1 MFREMRDIET
11 ESQKTVTNIAFHPV
25 KPIMAMSIKKGN
37 VSALREPADASK
49 DEVWTYN
56 FESSEWSPKAIQY
69 DYQVSC
75 LIFHSYPGMMLLV
88 AGLKDGSI
96 KIMMEEEADG
106 SFIRSCVSR
115 IIHRHSSFISRVEC
129 HPVKPLLL
137 SCSHSLFID
146 KGEIKMWNIQVT
158 GSRLQITLIS
168 KISSSELSV
177 PDNIGRLLGN
187 FRHLNVDAVFHPIE
201 PLIVT
206 SNMDG
211 GAITNLWRYADAPP
225 NNVSYVSSLERPN
238 ASIYKPSWRPFDSY
252 ETFISCIAIDPKS
265 SIFACDDGPNVNLYK
280 LNSDQPNFEQIG
292 VLNPPAPLREFIV
305 ASIIFHPSLDIIAV
319 IYKSKPVP
327 PSYTYSRTYYIQI
340 SELGGDMTKIPQRT
354 FTIEPP
360 TSYESLLRRDFTEK
374 EFLFYFHPQLP
385 IFAVILKSDDGS
397 KKLNVKMFNIDMSL
411 VPPPPPI
418 EEVDGGGRKYSKS
431 KSKSGS
437 KKRSRSKKRNRRHRT
452 MKHRRKHIK

>member
-11 ESQKTVTNIAFHPV
+11 ESQKTVTNVAFHPV
-25 KPIMAMSIKKGN
+25 KPIMAMSIKKSN
-37 VSALREPADASK
+37 VSTLSEPADVSK

-56 FESSEWSPKAIQY
+56 FELSEWSPKAIQY
-69 DYQVSC
+69 DFQVSC
-75 LIFHSYPGMMLLV
+75 LKFHSYPGMMLLV

-106 SFIRSCVSR
+106 SFIHGCVSR
-115 IIHRHSSFISRVEC
+115 ITHRHRSFISRVEC
-129 HPVKPLLL
+129 HPIKPLLL

-146 KGEIKMWNIQVT
+146 RGEIKMWNIQVT
-158 GSRLQITLIS
+158 GSRIQIILIS
-168 KISSSELSV
+168 KISSPELSV
-177 PDNIGRLLGN
+177 PDNIDQLLGK
-187 FRHLNVDAVFHPIE
+187 FRHLNVDAAFHPVE

-238 ASIYKPSWRPFDSY
+238 ASIYKPSSHPFNSY
-252 ETFISCIAIDPKS
+252 ETFISCIAIDQKS

-280 LNSDQPNFEQIG
+280 LNSDHQPNFEQIG

-319 IYKSKPVP
+319 IYRSKPVHG
-327 PSYTYSRTYYIQI
+327 SSRTYYIQI

-360 TSYESLLRRDFTEK
+360 TSNESLLRRDFTEK

-385 IFAVILKSDDGS
+385 IFAVILKGDDGS

-411 VPPPPPI
+411 VPLPPPI

-437 KKRSRSKKRNRRHRT
+437 KKRSRSKKRNHRHRT
-452 MKHRRKHIK
+452 MKHRRKHMK

>member
-25 KPIMAMSIKKGN
+25 KPIMAMSIKKSN
-37 VSALREPADASK
+37 MSTLSEPVNASK

-69 DYQVSC
+69 DFQVSC
-75 LIFHSYPGMMLLV
+75 LIFHSYHGMMLLV

-96 KIMMEEEADG
+96 KIMIEQEADG
-106 SFIRSCVSR
+106 SFIHGCVSR
-115 IIHRHSSFISRVEC
+115 ITHRHSSFISRVEC

-177 PDNIGRLLGN
+177 PDNIDRLLGT
-187 FRHLNVDAVFHPIE
+187 FRHLNVDAAFHPVE

-206 SNMDG
+206 CNVDG
-211 GAITNLWRYADAPP
+211 RAITNLWRYADAPP

-238 ASIYKPSWRPFDSY
+238 ASIYKPPSHPFDSY
-252 ETFISCIAIDPKS
+252 ETFIRCIAIDPKS
-265 SIFACDDGPNVNLYK
+265 SIFACDDGPIVNLYK
-280 LNSDQPNFEQIG
+280 LNSSQPNFEKIG
-292 VLNPPAPLREFIV
+292 VLSPPAPLREFIV

-319 IYKSKPVP
+319 IYKSKPVVDG
-327 PSYTYSRTYYIQI
+327 YSRTYYIQI

-374 EFLFYFHPQLP
+374 EFLFYFHPQLA
-385 IFAVILKSDDGS
+385 IFAVILKGDDGS
-397 KKLNVKMFNIDMSL
+397 NKLNVKMFNIDMSL
-411 VPPPPPI
+411 VPSPPPI
-418 EEVDGGGRKYSKS
+418 EEVDGGGWKYSKS
-431 KSKSGS
+431 KSKSVS
-437 KKRSRSKKRNRRHRT
+437 KKRSRSKKRNHRHRT
-452 MKHRRKHIK
+452 MKHRRKHMK

>member
-25 KPIMAMSIKKGN
+25 KPIMAMSIKKSN
-37 VSALREPADASK
+37 VSTLSEPADASK
-49 DEVWTYN
+49 DEVWSYN

-69 DYQVSC
+69 DFQVSC
-75 LIFHSYPGMMLLV
+75 LIFHSYPGMILLV

-96 KIMMEEEADG
+96 NMIKEGADG
-106 SFIRSCVSR
+106 LFIHGCVSH
-115 IIHRHSSFISRVEC
+115 ITHRHRSFISRVEC

-146 KGEIKMWNIQVT
+146 RGEIKMWNIQVT
-158 GSRLQITLIS
+158 GSRLQIILLS

-211 GAITNLWRYADAPP
+211 GAITNLWRYDDAPP

-238 ASIYKPSWRPFDSY
+238 ASIYKTSSRPFNPY

-265 SIFACDDGPNVNLYK
+265 SIFACDDGPIVNLYK
-280 LNSDQPNFEQIG
+280 LNSGQPNFEQIG
-292 VLNPPAPLREFIV
+292 ILNPPAPLREFIV

-319 IYKSKPVP
+319 IYKSKPVH
-327 PSYTYSRTYYIQI
+327 TYSRSYYIQI
-340 SELGGDMTKIPQRT
+340 SKLGGDMTKIPQRT

-360 TSYESLLRRDFTEK
+360 TSYESLLERDFNSEK
-374 EFLFYFHPQLP
+374 EFLFHFHPQLP

-397 KKLNVKMFNIDMSL
+397 NKLNVKMFSIDMSP
-411 VPPPPPI
+411 VPSPPPI
-418 EEVDGGGRKYSKS
+418 EEVNGGGRKYSKS
-431 KSKSGS
+431 KLKSVS
-437 KKRSRSKKRNRRHRT
+437 KKRRSRSKKRNHRHRT
-452 MKHRRKHIK
+452 MKHRRKHMK

>member
-1 MFREMRDIET
+1 MFRELRGIET
-11 ESQKTVTNIAFHPV
+11 ESQKTVTNVAFHPV
-25 KPIMAMSIKKGN
+25 KPIMAMSIKKSN
-37 VSALREPADASK
+37 VSTLSEPADASK
-49 DEVWTYN
+49 DEVWIYN

-69 DYQVSC
+69 DFQVSC
-75 LIFHSYPGMMLLV
+75 LMFHSYPGMILLV

-96 KIMMEEEADG
+96 KIMIEEEADG
-106 SFIRSCVSR
+106 SFIRGCISR
-115 IIHRHSSFISRVEC
+115 ITHRHRSFISRVEC

-137 SCSHSLFID
+137 SCSHSLFVD
-146 KGEIKMWNIQVT
+146 RGEIKMWNIQVI

-177 PDNIGRLLGN
+177 PDNIGQLLGN

-206 SNMDG
+206 CNMDG
-211 GAITNLWRYADAPP
+211 GVITNLWRYDDAPP

-238 ASIYKPSWRPFDSY
+238 ESIYKPSSRPFDSY
-252 ETFISCIAIDPKS
+252 ETFIRCIAIDPKS
-265 SIFACDDGPNVNLYK
+265 SIFACDDGPIVNLYR
-280 LNSDQPNFEQIG
+280 LNSDHEPNFEQIG

-305 ASIIFHPSLDIIAV
+305 ASIIFHPSLDIIAI
-319 IYKSKPVP
+319 IYKSKPVNG
-327 PSYTYSRTYYIQI
+327 SSRTYYIQI

-397 KKLNVKMFNIDMSL
+397 NKLNVKMFNIDMSL
-411 VPPPPPI
+411 VPSPPPI
-418 EEVDGGGRKYSKS
+418 EEVYGGGGRKYSKS
-431 KSKSGS
+431 KSKSGL
-437 KKRSRSKKRNRRHRT
+437 KKRSRSKKRNRRYGT
-452 MKHRRKHIK
+452 MKHRRKHMK

>member
-11 ESQKTVTNIAFHPV
+11 ESQKTVTNVAFHPV
-25 KPIMAMSIKKGN
+25 KPIMAMSIKKSN
-37 VSALREPADASK
+37 VSTLSEPADASK

-56 FESSEWSPKAIQY
+56 FESLEWSPKAIQY
-69 DYQVSC
+69 DFQVSC
-75 LIFHSYPGMMLLV
+75 LKFHSYPDMMLLV

-96 KIMMEEEADG
+96 KIMIEEEADG
-106 SFIRSCVSR
+106 SFIRGCISR
-115 IIHRHSSFISRVEC
+115 ITHRHRSFISRVEC

-146 KGEIKMWNIQVT
+146 RGEIKMWNIKVT
-158 GSRLQITLIS
+158 GSQLQITLIS

-177 PDNIGRLLGN
+177 PDNIGQLLGN

-211 GAITNLWRYADAPP
+211 GAITNLWRYAPP

-238 ASIYKPSWRPFDSY
+238 ESIYKPSSRPFNRY

-265 SIFACDDGPNVNLYK
+265 SIFACDDGPNVNLYRV
-280 LNSDQPNFEQIG
+280 NSDQPNFEQIG
-292 VLNPPAPLREFIV
+292 VLNPPAPFREFIV
-305 ASIIFHPSLDIIAV
+305 ASIIFHTSLDIIAV
-319 IYKSKPVP
+319 IYKSKPVDG
-327 PSYTYSRTYYIQI
+327 SSRTYYIQI
-340 SELGGDMTKIPQRT
+340 SELGSDMTKIPQRT

-385 IFAVILKSDDGS
+385 IFAVILKSDDGYN
-397 KKLNVKMFNIDMSL
+397 KLNVKMFNIDMSL
-411 VPPPPPI
+411 VSPLPPI

-431 KSKSGS
+431 KSKSGL
-437 KKRSRSKKRNRRHRT
+437 KKRSRSKKRNHRHRT
-452 MKHRRKHIK
+452 MKHRRKHMK

>member
-11 ESQKTVTNIAFHPV
+11 ESQKTVTNVAFHPV
-25 KPIMAMSIKKGN
+25 KPIMAMSIKKSN
-37 VSALREPADASK
+37 VSTLSEPADVSK

-56 FESSEWSPKAIQY
+56 FELSEWSPKAIQY
-69 DYQVSC
+69 DFQVSC
-75 LIFHSYPGMMLLV
+75 LKFHSYPGMMLLV

-106 SFIRSCVSR
+106 SFIRGCVSR
-115 IIHRHSSFISRVEC
+115 ITHRHRSFISRVEC

-206 SNMDG
+206 CNMDG
-211 GAITNLWRYADAPP
+211 GVITNLWRYDDAPP
-225 NNVSYVSSLERPN
+225 NNVSYVSSLERSN
-238 ASIYKPSWRPFDSY
+238 ESIYKPSSRPFDSY
-252 ETFISCIAIDPKS
+252 ETFIRCIATDPKS

-280 LNSDQPNFEQIG
+280 LNSDHQPNFEQIG
-292 VLNPPAPLREFIV
+292 VLNPPAPFREFIV

-319 IYKSKPVP
+319 IYKSNSVDG
-327 PSYTYSRTYYIQI
+327 SSRTYYIQI

-385 IFAVILKSDDGS
+385 IFAVILKNDDGS
-397 KKLNVKMFNIDMSL
+397 NKLNVKMFNIDMSL
-411 VPPPPPI
+411 VPSPPPI

-431 KSKSGS
+431 KLKSGS
-437 KKRSRSKKRNRRHRT
+437 KKRYRSKKRNRRHRT
-452 MKHRRKHIK
+452 MKHRRKHMK

>member
-25 KPIMAMSIKKGN
+25 KPIMAMSIKKSN
-37 VSALREPADASK
+37 VSTLSEPADASK
-49 DEVWTYN
+49 DEVWSYN

-69 DYQVSC
+69 DFQVSC
-75 LIFHSYPGMMLLV
+75 LIFHSYPGMILLV

-96 KIMMEEEADG
+96 NMIKEGADG
-106 SFIRSCVSR
+106 SFIHGCVSH
-115 IIHRHSSFISRVEC
+115 ITHRHRSFISRVEC

-146 KGEIKMWNIQVT
+146 RGEIKMWNIQVT
-158 GSRLQITLIS
+158 GSRLQIILLS

-177 PDNIGRLLGN
+177 PDNIDRLLGN

-211 GAITNLWRYADAPP
+211 GAITNLWRYDDAPP

-238 ASIYKPSWRPFDSY
+238 ASIYKTSSRPFNPY

-265 SIFACDDGPNVNLYK
+265 SIFACDDGPIVNLYK

-292 VLNPPAPLREFIV
+292 ILNPPAPLRELIV

-327 PSYTYSRTYYIQI
+327 PRYTYSRSYYIQI
-340 SELGGDMTKIPQRT
+340 SKLGGDMTKIPQRT

-360 TSYESLLRRDFTEK
+360 TSYESLLERDFNSEK
-374 EFLFYFHPQLP
+374 EFLFHFHPQLP

-397 KKLNVKMFNIDMSL
+397 NKLNVKMFNIDMSP
-411 VPPPPPI
+411 VPSPPPI
-418 EEVDGGGRKYSKS
+418 EEVNGGGRKYSKS
-431 KSKSGS
+431 KSKSVS
-437 KKRSRSKKRNRRHRT
+437 KKRSRSKKRNHRHRT
-452 MKHRRKHIK
+452 MKHRRKHMK

>member
-1 MFREMRDIET
+1 MFRELRGIET
-11 ESQKTVTNIAFHPV
+11 ESQKTVTNVAFHPV
-25 KPIMAMSIKKGN
+25 KPIMAMSIKKSN
-37 VSALREPADASK
+37 VSTLSEPADASK

-69 DYQVSC
+69 DFQVSC
-75 LIFHSYPGMMLLV
+75 LKFHSYPGMMLLV

-96 KIMMEEEADG
+96 KIIMEEEADG
-106 SFIRSCVSR
+106 SFIRGCVSR
-115 IIHRHSSFISRVEC
+115 ITHRHRSFISRVEC

-177 PDNIGRLLGN
+177 PDDIGRLLGN
-187 FRHLNVDAVFHPIE
+187 FRHLNVDAFFHPIE

-238 ASIYKPSWRPFDSY
+238 ESMYKPSSRPFNSY

-265 SIFACDDGPNVNLYK
+265 SIFACDDGPNVNLYR
-280 LNSDQPNFEQIG
+280 LNSDHEPNFEQIG
-292 VLNPPAPLREFIV
+292 VLNPPAPFREFIV
-305 ASIIFHPSLDIIAV
+305 SSIIFHPSLDIIAV
-319 IYKSKPVP
+319 IYKSKPVHG
-327 PSYTYSRTYYIQI
+327 SSRTYYIQI
-340 SELGGDMTKIPQRT
+340 SELGGDITKIPQRT

-397 KKLNVKMFNIDMSL
+397 NKLNVKMFNIDMSV

-452 MKHRRKHIK
+452 MKHRRKHMK